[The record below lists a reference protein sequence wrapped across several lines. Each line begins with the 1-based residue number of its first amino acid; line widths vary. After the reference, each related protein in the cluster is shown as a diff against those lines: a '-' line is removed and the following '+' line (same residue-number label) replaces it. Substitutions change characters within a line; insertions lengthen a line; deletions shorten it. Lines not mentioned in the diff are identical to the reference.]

1 MGLLIGIAKTHPYRC
16 YRKEYIM
23 RWSHK
28 SEELFKEFQ
37 KAKSHE
43 TADTLFSLLDKTRK
57 EKWIKTVKE
66 ADFK

>member
-1 MGLLIGIAKTHPYRC
+1 
-16 YRKEYIM
+16 M